1 MPDRAT
7 TVIPRYYLY
16 GDQGADVEKDFL
28 HIEPIRD
35 RSGPHDWTIRPH
47 AHPDHFQI
55 LLLTAGG
62 GMIRVE
68 ERSLDLVPPAVI
80 VLPPGVVHE
89 IRFEEGTDGHV
100 ITAAHSFVQAS
111 AVSDRRL
118 FDAALRAAVYPVE
131 GTGVDLAACKDT
143 FRWMHREYIW
153 SAPGR
158 HAAIQALFARALVMV
173 LRLSVAHDA
182 AWAGAPGHDL
192 LARYRALL
200 EMHFRSERS
209 LIFYAEA
216 LAVTPARLN
225 AACRARSGRTA
236 SALLYERLIIEA
248 KRYLVYTESTV
259 AQVGHMIGFDDPAY
273 FNRFF
278 SQRVG
283 LSPGAFRLA
292 QAERMT

>member
-1 MPDRAT
+1 MTGRST
-7 TVIPRYYLY
+7 TSIPRYYLY

-28 HIEPIRD
+28 HIEPIVD
-35 RSGPHDWTIRPH
+35 RSGPNDWTISPH
-47 AHPDHFQI
+47 AHPDHLQI
-55 LLLTAGG
+55 LLLTTGG
-62 GMIRVE
+62 GMIRIE
-68 ERSLDLVPPAVI
+68 ERSLMITPPCVI

-89 IRFEEGTDGHV
+89 IRFDAGTDGHV
-100 ITAAHSFVQAS
+100 ITAAHSFVQGS
-111 AVSDRRL
+111 ASDRRL
-118 FDAALRAAVYPVE
+118 VDAAMRSAVYPVE
-131 GTGVDLAACKDT
+131 GTGVDLTACNEI

-182 AWAGAPGHDL
+182 AWAAAPDYDL
-192 LARYRALL
+192 LTRYRALL
-200 EMHFRSERS
+200 EENFRTNRS
-209 LIFYAEA
+209 LVFYADR

-225 AACRARSGRTA
+225 AACRARSGQTA
-236 SALLYERLIIEA
+236 SSLLYERLIIEA
-248 KRYLVYTESTV
+248 KRYLVYTEHSV

-292 QAERMT
+292 QSARIT